1 MSNSNDN
8 KNEYEEESN
17 DPNSFLFGVDI
28 VLDNSE
34 CSGKEETQQSTRK
47 PIERSVFAGNHPP
60 RAGEDYSMREEE
72 LIVDASNI
80 LVYRIY
86 PSGKTRQD
94 DTGRPA
100 VFVHARDAYVVENP
114 ELMRYIRENYGLYI
128 GILPEE
134 APLKTKGVMTKE
146 LVLGGV

>member
-1 MSNSNDN
+1 M
-8 KNEYEEESN
+8 NELINNPDVGEED
-17 DPNSFLFGVDI
+17 DPNSFLFGRDI
-28 VLDNSE
+28 VLDDSE
-34 CSGKEETQQSTRK
+34 RPEDETPVKEVRK
-47 PIERSVFAGNHPP
+47 LTERSVFAGNSPP
-60 RAGEDYSMREEE
+60 SGGEDYSIREEE
-72 LIVDASNI
+72 LIVDESNI

-94 DTGRPA
+94 DTGRPG

-114 ELMRYIRENYGLYI
+114 ELMRKIRENYGLYI

-134 APLKTKGVMTKE
+134 APLRTKGIMTKE